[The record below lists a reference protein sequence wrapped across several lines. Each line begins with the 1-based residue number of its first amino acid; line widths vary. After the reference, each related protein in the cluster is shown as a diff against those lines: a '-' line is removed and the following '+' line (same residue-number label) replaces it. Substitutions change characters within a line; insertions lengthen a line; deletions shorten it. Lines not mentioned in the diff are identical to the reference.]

1 MHALFA
7 FSTYLLVH
15 LYVSCL
21 FRLFKDLHYAKP
33 KREPANEERYNWP
46 VPENRHGFGMNGG
59 KGGDFRERALLAA
72 KRSVARK

>member
-21 FRLFKDLHYAKP
+21 FRLFKDLHYAKL
-33 KREPANEERYNWP
+33 KREPANEERYNCELART
-46 VPENRHGFGMNGG
+46 VIKEYFYSETLSPELSLIHI
-59 KGGDFRERALLAA
+59 
-72 KRSVARK
+72 